1 MSEGKSYPVQQM
13 PPQQDPP
20 PPYQTGPQQ
29 PPPVVVT
36 TQPVPMYTNPARMFR
51 DVPVPVKCMYCS
63 ADIVT
68 ATSFETGMLTWLA
81 CGMILLIGLGIP
93 LLWLGCCFIPFC
105 IPSLKDVIHTCPNCN
120 QMVGRYNRLSQKIGK
135 VYEIMKTSKTVT
147 KLYNEHILII
157 INRTEIYK
165 KP

>member
-68 ATSFETGMLTWLA
+68 ATSFETGMLDMACLWNDSIDWTWNSTSMAWMLFHTV
-81 CGMILLIGLGIP
+81 LY
-93 LLWLGCCFIPFC
+93 PF
-105 IPSLKDVIHTCPNCN
+105 SKR
-120 QMVGRYNRLSQKIGK
+120 RYT
-135 VYEIMKTSKTVT
+135 YMSK
-147 KLYNEHILII
+147 L
-157 INRTEIYK
+157 
-165 KP
+165 